1 LKSVRGV
8 GSHLMI
14 LVPLCNWWWSFYFV
28 DITLQMFLLYF
39 SNLVIVILFPVMVLN
54 TFTCSFHI
62 VKPCAVV
69 NTSAYDSRKLTL
81 MTTRWGAQQGLKH
94 VACMIIYRCIRWYLT
109 VYLFKWK
116 KCQPLFHCVHFTT
129 MGHFHCGLNN
139 WDAVISCPWFWQL
152 TI

>member
-1 LKSVRGV
+1 MRGV
-8 GSHLMI
+8 CSHLVI
-14 LVPLCNWWWSFYFV
+14 LVPLRNWWWSFYFV
-28 DITLQMFLLYF
+28 DITSQMFLLYF
-39 SNLVIVILFPVMVLN
+39 SNLVIVILFPGMVLN

-69 NTSAYDSRKLTL
+69 NMSAYDSLKLTL
-81 MTTRWGAQQGLKH
+81 VTTRWGAQQGLKH
-94 VACMIIYRCIRWYLT
+94 VACMIIYGCIGWYLT

-116 KCQPLFHCVHFTT
+116 QCQPLFHCVHFTT
-129 MGHFHCGLNN
+129 MGHFHWGLNN